1 VQIHGN
7 HETMNVAGDFCHVTP
22 GGFKEAEAFV
32 DCCEE
37 DHGGNWETGR
47 RHLVSGIQRHKN
59 ARLIKDSALAV
70 GSLSSIL

>member
-1 VQIHGN
+1 
-7 HETMNVAGDFCHVTP
+7 
-22 GGFKEAEAFV
+22 V
-32 DCCEE
+32 DYCEE